1 MIHLYVG
8 KDDYL
13 LRRALQALR
22 DRLAA
27 GDPAGLESNT
37 TVLDGRTI
45 APGELTAHAT
55 AAPFLAE
62 HRLVLVEGL
71 LRHLTKDRKGGRK
84 PAKGKAAADDPVEQ
98 WHAAL
103 AQLQVVMPPSTEL
116 VFIDPEADGKSE
128 AFKAFAAVAQVQKF
142 DVPDEKEVPAIV
154 GELVRLRELDV
165 DRGAMVTLGTTLPA
179 DRWVIDTE
187 IEKLALY
194 AQGETVTNEMVAEVV
209 SAVRDSKVW
218 DFTDA
223 LMDGEEARALSAC
236 RRMLGEGNHPQ
247 VMLATMATQVRR
259 LIITRELVDEGRGL
273 GDVMEAL
280 AARSE
285 YPAKKAVERA
295 RRLSLDDLRRMQRI
309 LLDADLSVK
318 RGEADDETALQ
329 LAVHRVVAIAAA
341 RARGG
346 RGAAPARGGRR

>member
-1 MIHLYVG
+1 MIHLFAG

-22 DRLAA
+22 ERIAGGDAA
-27 GDPAGLESNT
+27 ALESNT
-37 TVLDGRTI
+37 TVLDGRSI
-45 APGELTAHAT
+45 MPGELTAHAT

-62 HRLVLVEGL
+62 HRLVLVDGL
-71 LRHLTKDRKGGRK
+71 LRHLTKDRRGGRK
-84 PAKGKAAADDPVEQ
+84 TAKGKAAADDPIEQ
-98 WHAAL
+98 WRAVL
-103 AQLQVVMPPSTEL
+103 AQLQSLMPESTEL
-116 VFIDPEADGKSE
+116 VFIDPEADAKSD

-142 DVPDEKEVPAIV
+142 DAPDEKEVPAIV
-154 GELVRLRELDV
+154 GELVRVRELDV
-165 DRGAMVTLGTTLPA
+165 ERGALVTLGTTLPP
-179 DRWVIDTE
+179 DRWVIDME

-194 AQGETVTNEMVAEVV
+194 ADGETITNDMVADVV

-223 LMDGEEARALSAC
+223 LMDGEEPRALSAC

-247 VMLATMATQVRR
+247 VLLATMSTQVRR
-259 LIITRELVDEGRGL
+259 LIITRELVDEGRGIN
-273 GDVMEAL
+273 DVMEAL
-280 AARSE
+280 STRSE

-295 RRLSLDDLRRMQRI
+295 RRHTWDDLRRMQRI

-329 LAVHRVVAIAAA
+329 LAIHRIVAIAAA

-346 RGAAPARGGRR
+346 RAPAGRGARR

>member
-1 MIHLYVG
+1 MIHLFAG
-8 KDDYL
+8 KDDFL

-22 DRLAA
+22 ERLAA
-27 GDPAGLESNT
+27 GDAGALDSNT
-37 TVLDGRTI
+37 TVLDGKSIT
-45 APGELTAHAT
+45 PSELTAHAT

-84 PAKGKAAADDPVEQ
+84 PAKGKAASGDPVEQ
-98 WHAAL
+98 WRAAL
-103 AQLQVVMPPSTEL
+103 AQLQGAIPDSTEL
-116 VFIDPEADGKSE
+116 VFIDPEVEVKSE

-142 DVPDEKEVPAIV
+142 DAPDEKEVPAIV
-154 GELVRLRELDV
+154 GELVRVRELNIE
-165 DRGAMVTLGTTLPA
+165 RGALVTLGTTLPP

-187 IEKLALY
+187 IEKLAMY
-194 AQGETVTNEMVAEVV
+194 AQGETITNEMVGDVV

-223 LMDGEEARALSAC
+223 LMDGEEPRALSAC
-236 RRMLGEGNHPQ
+236 RRMLGEGTHPQ

-259 LIITRELVDEGRGL
+259 LILTRELVDEGRGL
-273 GDVMEAL
+273 SDVMDAL
-280 AARSE
+280 STRSE
-285 YPAKKAVERA
+285 FPAKKAVERA
-295 RRLSLDDLRRMQRI
+295 RRHSWDDLRRMQRI

-329 LAVHRVVAIAAA
+329 LAIHRIVAIAAA

-346 RGAAPARGGRR
+346 RATAGRGGRR